1 MEWEI
6 AMIRVEHLT
15 RKFGEHT
22 AVNDLSFEI
31 NPGESFALLGP
42 NGSGKTTTLKCMAG
56 LIKPSSGKIL
66 IDGFDAWKNPQQAR
80 GRMSYLSQRVNFPD
94 NLTAREVLEFYCR
107 LRKLPPKRVDETL
120 GGARFNFNGFTDKAV
135 GKFSGGMVQ
144 RLGLAVACLPDA
156 PIMLLD
162 EPTVSLDPEGAIRF
176 RQFLLSLKR
185 EGKTIVFTS
194 HTLAD
199 VEQLAD
205 RVAILVG
212 GRLVALESIEALRE
226 GLMRGSRMRVAMSN
240 RDGRNERW
248 VEAVMRAGATEA
260 ALSDGSLVI
269 ASRPEDRLAILESL
283 KLSGAEI
290 ASFITEEQS
299 LEDIYLHYINGQK
312 TENSK

>member
-1 MEWEI
+1 
-6 AMIRVEHLT
+6 MIRVEHLT

-22 AVNDLSFEI
+22 VVNDLSFEI
-31 NPGESFALLGP
+31 KPGESFALLGP

-80 GRMSYLSQRVNFPD
+80 ARMSYLSQRVNFPD
-94 NLTAREVLEFYCR
+94 NLTAREVLEFYRR

-194 HTLAD
+194 HALAD

-226 GLMRGSRMRVAMSN
+226 GLMRGGRMRVTLSN
-240 RDGRNERW
+240 RDERG
-248 VEAVMRAGATEA
+248 VEAAMRAGAIEA
-260 ALSDGSLVI
+260 ALSDSSLVI

>member
-1 MEWEI
+1 
-6 AMIRVEHLT
+6 MIRVEHLT

-22 AVNDLSFEI
+22 AVDDLSFEI
-31 NPGESFALLGP
+31 KSGESFALLGP
-42 NGSGKTTTLKCMAG
+42 NGSGKTTTLKCLAG

-66 IDGFDAWKNPQQAR
+66 IDGFDAWKNPQPAR
-80 GRMSYLSQRVNFPD
+80 ARMSYLPQRVNFPD

-107 LRKLPPKRVDETL
+107 LRKLPPQRVDETL
-120 GGARFNFNGFTDKAV
+120 SGARFNFNGFTDKAV
-135 GKFSGGMVQ
+135 GKFSGGMIQ

-194 HTLAD
+194 HALAD
-199 VEQLAD
+199 VELLAD

-212 GRLVALESIEALRE
+212 GRLAALESIETLRE
-226 GLMRGSRMRVAMSN
+226 GLMRGSRMRVALAN
-240 RDGRNERW
+240 RDEGWAE
-248 VEAVMRAGATEA
+248 VAMRAGATEA

-283 KLSGAEI
+283 KRAGAEI
-290 ASFITEEQS
+290 ANFITEEQS
-299 LEDIYLHYINGQK
+299 LEDIYLNYINGQK
-312 TENSK
+312 MEDSK